1 MTLYIINAATKT
13 TKAADPATVNLFKAA
28 LFSEGDGASDGE
40 EIADGVTAG
49 VAAGVT
55 AGVRGGDG
63 GELTAE
69 GDGEGAF
76 FTGTE
81 GETAGD
87 GNGD

>member
-1 MTLYIINAATKT
+1 MTLYIINAAAKT

-49 VAAGVT
+49 VT

-81 GETAGD
+81 GETAGA